1 MMKHL
6 YGIGLDIGVASVG
19 WAVVAL
25 NENAEPYGLIRCGSR
40 IFDRAEQPKTGESL
54 AAPRRE
60 ARSTRRRLRRR
71 NLRKAD
77 LYELMGKNDL
87 PGKEEIEQ
95 AVQAG
100 HLPDIYALRV
110 QALDGA
116 VTALDFARILLHLM
130 QRRGFRSNRKADDA
144 QKDGKLLQAI
154 DANTRRME
162 ENHYRTVGE
171 MMYRDPVF
179 AIHKRNKTENYLSTV
194 KRDQIVDEARKLF
207 AAQRQYG
214 AVWASPEMEAEYLT
228 ILTRQRSFDEGPGGN
243 SPYGGN
249 MIEKMVGT
257 CTLEGKTEPRAAK
270 ATWSFEYFTL
280 LQKINHIRIV
290 EDGTSRALTAAERQ
304 ELLSVCYQTDKLD
317 FARIRKV
324 LALPEQMRFNTVRYR
339 TDKTAE
345 DCEKKEK
352 IAALPCYHK
361 MRKAL
366 NTLKKDYIRSVSR
379 ERLDAAATALT
390 YFKNEEKLRTALE
403 QAQFEPLE
411 IEALMTLPSFT
422 GFGHIS
428 VKACR
433 KLIPYLEQGM
443 NYNDACQA
451 AGYDFQGNQN
461 GEKSQRLPASTEEM
475 EDITSPVVRRAV
487 AQTIKV
493 VNAIIREQGESPVN
507 IHLELAREMSKNFQQ
522 RNDLDKAMKDNNAE
536 NERLMKD
543 LHELFPVKNITGQ
556 DLVKYRLWREQDGRC
571 AYSLQPLELEKVITV
586 SGYAEVDHIIP
597 YSISFDDRRTN
608 KVLVLASENR
618 QKGNR
623 LPLQYLQG
631 KRREDFIV
639 YTKASVK
646 NYRKRQNLLNEKLS
660 EEDSKGFR
668 QRNLQDTQ
676 YIASFMLN
684 YIREHLAFADC
695 PAADKQRVVAVNGA
709 VTAFLRKRWGLSK
722 VRADGDLHHAV
733 DASVIACTT
742 QGVIKRVSEFYKRAE
757 AYETHNEH
765 FPEPWPHFRDE
776 ITQRLSACPQ
786 ENLMRINPAYYQ
798 DVDIA
803 SIKPVFVS
811 RMPRHK
817 VTGAAHED
825 TIRRQV
831 NDEYTTVRKPIT
843 ELSLG
848 KDGEIKDY
856 FNPSSDT
863 LLYNALKKRLT
874 EFGGNAKK
882 AFAEPFYKPRTDGTP
897 GAQVRKVKVI
907 AKMNNTI
914 PVRNGGGVAKG
925 GDMIRIDVYYVPGDG
940 YYWVPIYVADTV
952 KPILPNRAVQQ
963 RKKREDWKEMQEEN
977 FQFSLYSNDLIY
989 IESKGMVG
997 FTVRDKTSTLE
1008 KEMSTNKIF
1017 VYFKGGNIAAASIE
1031 VITHDGAYTVESL
1044 GLKTLK
1050 KVRKYQVD
1058 VLGNYT
1064 LVKKEKR
1071 QNFPT
1076 QRR

>member
-1 MMKHL
+1 MKHP
-6 YGIGLDIGVASVG
+6 YGIGLDIGIASVG

-40 IFDRAEQPKTGESL
+40 IFDAAEQPNTGESL

-71 NLRKAD
+71 SLRKAD
-77 LYELMGKNDL
+77 LYELMAQNGL
-87 PGKEEIEQ
+87 PGRAEIEE

-110 QALDGA
+110 QALDGP
-116 VTALDFARILLHLM
+116 VTAMDFARILLHLM

-179 AIHKRNKTENYLSTV
+179 AEHKRNKSENYLSTV
-194 KRDQIVDEARKLF
+194 RRDQIVEEAVQLF

-214 AVWASPEMEAEYLT
+214 AAWASPEMEAEYLT

-249 MIEKMVGT
+249 IVEKMVGI
-257 CTLEGKTEPRAAK
+257 CTLEGQAEPRAAK

-280 LQKINHIRIV
+280 LQKINHIRII
-290 EDGTSRALTAAERQ
+290 ESGAARILTAEERQ

-317 FARIRKV
+317 FARIRKA
-324 LALPEQMRFNTVRYR
+324 LALSEQARFNMVRYR
-339 TDKTAE
+339 DGQTTE

-352 IAALPCYHK
+352 IVCLPCYHK
-361 MRKAL
+361 MRKVL
-366 NTLKKDYIRSVSR
+366 NTLRKDYIRSVSR
-379 ERLDAAATALT
+379 DRLDAAATALT
-390 YFKNEEKLRTALE
+390 MYKNEATLRAKLE
-403 QAQFEPLE
+403 EAQFEPME
-411 IEALMTLPSFT
+411 VDALMTLPSFS

-433 KLIPYLEQGM
+433 KLIPYLEQGL
-443 NYNDACQA
+443 NYNDACKE
-451 AGYDFQGNQN
+451 AGYDFQGNYR
-461 GEKSQRLPASTEEM
+461 GEKSQFLPASTEEM

-543 LHELFPVKNITGQ
+543 LHELFPGRNITGQ
-556 DLVKYRLWREQDGRC
+556 DLVKYRLWKEQDGRC
-571 AYSLQPLELEKVITV
+571 AYSLQPLELEKAITV
-586 SGYAEVDHIIP
+586 SGYAEVDHIVP
-597 YSISFDDRRTN
+597 YSISFDDRRAN

-631 KRREDFIV
+631 KRRDDFIV
-639 YTKASVK
+639 YAKASVK
-646 NYRKRQNLLNEKLS
+646 NYRKRQNLLKEKLS
-660 EEDSKGFR
+660 EEDSKGFM

-684 YIREHLAFADC
+684 YIRSHLAFADFS
-695 PAADKQRVVAVNGA
+695 AAGKKRVVAVNGA
-709 VTAFLRKRWGLSK
+709 VTAFLRKRWGLGK

-733 DASVIACTT
+733 DAAVIACTT
-742 QGVIKRVSEFYKRAE
+742 DGMIQRVSRFYTHI
-757 AYETHNEH
+757 ETSDTRGER
-765 FPEPWPHFRDE
+765 FPEPWPRFRDE
-776 ITQRLSACPQ
+776 LMQRLSACPQ
-786 ENLMRINPAYYQ
+786 ENLMQINPVYYQ
-798 DVDIA
+798 NVDIA
-803 SIKPVFVS
+803 SIQPVFVS

-817 VTGAAHED
+817 ATGKVHED
-825 TIRRQV
+825 TIRSYVSEGITAVRTSITDLKL
-831 NDEYTTVRKPIT
+831 DEK
-843 ELSLG
+843 
-848 KDGEIKDY
+848 GEIEGY
-856 FNPSSDT
+856 FNKESDL
-863 LLYNALKKRLT
+863 LLYNALKRRLE

-882 AFAEPFYKPRTDGTP
+882 AFAEPFYKPRADGTP
-897 GAQVRKVKVI
+897 GAQVRKVKIVDKTSNVI
-907 AKMNNTI
+907 C
-914 PVRNGGGVAKG
+914 VRDGGGVSKSNN
-925 GDMIRIDVYYVPGDG
+925 MVRIDVYYVPGEG

-952 KPILPNRAVQQ
+952 KSTLPNKAVL
-963 RKKREDWKEMQEEN
+963 RNKGMDDWKEMNEKD
-977 FQFSLYSNDLIY
+977 FQFSLYNNDLVF
-989 IESKGMVG
+989 IE
-997 FTVRDKTSTLE
+997 RDSPISFSLTNKKSTLPSKFSTE
-1008 KEMSTNKIF
+1008 KTF
-1017 VYFKGGNIAAASIE
+1017 AYYQKGDISNAAIKVE
-1031 VITHDGAYTVESL
+1031 TPDGAYVFKSLTLNTVRKIE
-1044 GLKTLK
+1044 
-1050 KVRKYQVD
+1050 KYQVD

-1071 QNFPT
+1071 QNFPA

>member
-1 MMKHL
+1 MKHP
-6 YGIGLDIGVASVG
+6 YGIGLDIGIASVG

-40 IFDRAEQPKTGESL
+40 IFDAAEQPNTGESL

-60 ARSTRRRLRRR
+60 ARSMRRRLRRR
-71 NLRKAD
+71 SLRKAD
-77 LYELMGKNDL
+77 LYELMAQNGL
-87 PGKEEIEQ
+87 PGRAKIEE

-110 QALDGA
+110 QALDGP
-116 VTALDFARILLHLM
+116 VTAMDFARILLHLM

-179 AIHKRNKTENYLSTV
+179 AEHKRNKSENYLSTV
-194 KRDQIVDEARKLF
+194 RRDQIVEEAVQLF

-214 AVWASPEMEAEYLT
+214 AAWASPEMEAEYLT

-249 MIEKMVGT
+249 IVEKMVGT
-257 CTLEGKTEPRAAK
+257 CTLEGQAEPRAAK

-280 LQKINHIRIV
+280 LQKINHIRII
-290 EDGTSRALTAAERQ
+290 ESGAARILTAEERQ

-317 FARIRKV
+317 FARIRKA
-324 LALPEQMRFNTVRYR
+324 LALSEQARFNMVRYR
-339 TDKTAE
+339 DGQTTE

-352 IAALPCYHK
+352 IVCLPCYHK
-361 MRKAL
+361 MRKVL
-366 NTLKKDYIRSVSR
+366 NTLRKDYIRSVSR
-379 ERLDAAATALT
+379 DRLDAAATALT
-390 YFKNEEKLRTALE
+390 MYKNEATLRAKLE
-403 QAQFEPLE
+403 EAQFEPLE
-411 IEALMTLPSFT
+411 VDALMTLPSFS

-433 KLIPYLEQGM
+433 KLIPYLEQGL
-443 NYNDACQA
+443 NYNDACKE
-451 AGYDFQGNQN
+451 AGYDFQGNYR
-461 GEKSQRLPASTEEM
+461 GEKSQFLPASTEEM

-543 LHELFPVKNITGQ
+543 LHELFPGRNITGQ
-556 DLVKYRLWREQDGRC
+556 DLVKYRLWKEQDGRC
-571 AYSLQPLELEKVITV
+571 AYSLQPLELEKAITV
-586 SGYAEVDHIIP
+586 SGYAEVDHIVP
-597 YSISFDDRRTN
+597 YSISFDDRRAN

-631 KRREDFIV
+631 KRRDDFIV

-646 NYRKRQNLLNEKLS
+646 NYRKRQNLLKEKLS
-660 EEDSKGFR
+660 EEDSKGFM

-684 YIREHLAFADC
+684 YIRSHLAFADF
-695 PAADKQRVVAVNGA
+695 PAAGKKRVVAVNGA
-709 VTAFLRKRWGLSK
+709 VTAFLRKRWGLGK

-733 DASVIACTT
+733 DAAVIACTT
-742 QGVIKRVSEFYKRAE
+742 DGMIQRVSRFYTHI
-757 AYETHNEH
+757 ETSDTRGER
-765 FPEPWPHFRDE
+765 FPEPWPRFRDE
-776 ITQRLSACPQ
+776 LMQRLSACPQ
-786 ENLMRINPAYYQ
+786 ENLMQINPVYYQ
-798 DVDIA
+798 NVDIA
-803 SIKPVFVS
+803 SIQPVFVS

-817 VTGAAHED
+817 ATGKVHED
-825 TIRRQV
+825 TIRSYVSKGITAVRTSITDLKL
-831 NDEYTTVRKPIT
+831 DEK
-843 ELSLG
+843 
-848 KDGEIKDY
+848 GEIEGY
-856 FNPSSDT
+856 FNKESDL
-863 LLYNALKKRLT
+863 LLYNALKRRLE

-882 AFAEPFYKPRTDGTP
+882 AFAEPFYKPRADGTP
-897 GAQVRKVKVI
+897 GAQVRKVKIVDKTSNVI
-907 AKMNNTI
+907 C
-914 PVRNGGGVAKG
+914 VRDGGGVSKSNN
-925 GDMIRIDVYYVPGDG
+925 MVRIDVYYVPGEG

-952 KPILPNRAVQQ
+952 KSTLPNKAVL
-963 RKKREDWKEMQEEN
+963 RNKGMDDWKEMNEKD
-977 FQFSLYSNDLIY
+977 FQFSLYNNDLVF
-989 IESKGMVG
+989 IE
-997 FTVRDKTSTLE
+997 RDSPINFSLTNEKSTLPS
-1008 KEMSTNKIF
+1008 KFSTERTF
-1017 VYFKGGNIAAASIE
+1017 VYYQKGNISNAAIKVE
-1031 VITHDGAYTVESL
+1031 TPDGAYVFNGLTLNTVRKI
-1044 GLKTLK
+1044 G
-1050 KVRKYQVD
+1050 KYQVD

-1071 QNFPT
+1071 QNFPA

>member
-1 MMKHL
+1 MKHP
-6 YGIGLDIGVASVG
+6 YGIGLDIGIASVG

-40 IFDRAEQPKTGESL
+40 IFDKAEQPKTGESL

-71 NLRKAD
+71 SLRKAD
-77 LYELMGKNDL
+77 LYELMAQNGL
-87 PGKEEIEQ
+87 PGRAEIEE

-110 QALDGA
+110 QALDGP
-116 VTALDFARILLHLM
+116 VTAMDFARILLHLM

-179 AIHKRNKTENYLSTV
+179 AEHKRNKSENYLSTV
-194 KRDQIVDEARKLF
+194 RRDQIVEEAVQLF

-214 AVWASPEMEAEYLT
+214 AAWASPEMEAEYLT

-249 MIEKMVGT
+249 IVEKMVGT
-257 CTLEGKTEPRAAK
+257 CTLEGQAEPRAAK

-280 LQKINHIRIV
+280 LQKINHIRII
-290 EDGTSRALTAAERQ
+290 ESGAARILTAEERQ

-317 FARIRKV
+317 FARIRKA
-324 LALPEQMRFNTVRYR
+324 LALSEQARFNMVRYR
-339 TDKTAE
+339 DGQTTE

-352 IAALPCYHK
+352 IVCLPCYHK
-361 MRKAL
+361 MRKVL
-366 NTLKKDYIRSVSR
+366 NTLRKDYIRSVSR
-379 ERLDAAATALT
+379 DRLDAAATALT
-390 YFKNEEKLRTALE
+390 MYKNEATLRAKLEK
-403 QAQFEPLE
+403 AQFEPLE
-411 IEALMTLPSFT
+411 VDALMTLPSFS

-433 KLIPYLEQGM
+433 KLIPYLEQGL
-443 NYNDACQA
+443 NYNDACKE
-451 AGYDFQGNQN
+451 AGYDFQGNYT
-461 GEKSQRLPASTEEM
+461 GDKTMLLPASTEEM

-543 LHELFPVKNITGQ
+543 LHELFPGRNITGQ
-556 DLVKYRLWREQDGRC
+556 DLVKYRLWKEQDGRC
-571 AYSLQPLELEKVITV
+571 AYSLQPLELEKAITV
-586 SGYAEVDHIIP
+586 SGYAEVDHIVP
-597 YSISFDDRRTN
+597 YSISFDDRRAN

-631 KRREDFIV
+631 KRRDDFIV

-646 NYRKRQNLLNEKLS
+646 NYRKRQNLLKEKLS
-660 EEDSKGFR
+660 EEDSKGFM

-684 YIREHLAFADC
+684 YIRSHLAFADF
-695 PAADKQRVVAVNGA
+695 PAAGKKRVVAVNGA
-709 VTAFLRKRWGLSK
+709 VTAFLRKRWGLGK

-733 DASVIACTT
+733 DAAVIACTT
-742 QGVIKRVSEFYKRAE
+742 DGMIQRVSRFYTHI
-757 AYETHNEH
+757 ETSDTRGER
-765 FPEPWPHFRDE
+765 FPEPWPRFRDE
-776 ITQRLSACPQ
+776 LMQRLSACPQ
-786 ENLMRINPAYYQ
+786 ENLMQINPVYYQ
-798 DVDIA
+798 NVDIA
-803 SIKPVFVS
+803 SIRPVFVS

-817 VTGAAHED
+817 ATGKVHED
-825 TIRRQV
+825 TIRSYVSEGITAVRTSITDLKL
-831 NDEYTTVRKPIT
+831 DEK
-843 ELSLG
+843 
-848 KDGEIKDY
+848 GEIEGY
-856 FNPSSDT
+856 FNKESDL
-863 LLYNALKKRLT
+863 LLYNALKRRLE

-882 AFAEPFYKPRTDGTP
+882 AFAEPFYKPRADGTP
-897 GAQVRKVKVI
+897 GAQVRKVKIVDKTSNVI
-907 AKMNNTI
+907 C
-914 PVRNGGGVAKG
+914 VRDGGGVSKSNN
-925 GDMIRIDVYYVPGDG
+925 MVRIDVYYVPGEG

-952 KPILPNRAVQQ
+952 KSTLPNKAVL
-963 RKKREDWKEMQEEN
+963 RNKGMDDWKEMNEKD
-977 FQFSLYSNDLIY
+977 FQFSLYNNDLVF
-989 IESKGMVG
+989 IE
-997 FTVRDKTSTLE
+997 RDSPISFSLTNKKSTLPSKFSTE
-1008 KEMSTNKIF
+1008 KTF
-1017 VYFKGGNIAAASIE
+1017 AYYQKGDISNAAIKVE
-1031 VITHDGAYTVESL
+1031 TPDGAYVFKSLTLNTVRKIE
-1044 GLKTLK
+1044 
-1050 KVRKYQVD
+1050 KYQVD

-1071 QNFPT
+1071 QNFPA

>member
-1 MMKHL
+1 MKHP
-6 YGIGLDIGVASVG
+6 YGIGLDIGIASVG

-40 IFDRAEQPKTGESL
+40 IFDKAEQPKTGESL

-71 NLRKAD
+71 SLRKAD
-77 LYELMGKNDL
+77 LYELMAQNGL
-87 PGKEEIEQ
+87 PGKAKIEE

-110 QALDGA
+110 QALDGP
-116 VTALDFARILLHLM
+116 VTAMDFARILLHLM

-179 AIHKRNKTENYLSTV
+179 AEHKRNKSENYLSTV
-194 KRDQIVDEARKLF
+194 RRDQIVEEAVQLF

-214 AVWASPEMEAEYLT
+214 AAWASPEMEAEYLT

-249 MIEKMVGT
+249 IVEKMVGT
-257 CTLEGKTEPRAAK
+257 CTLEGQAEPRAAK

-280 LQKINHIRIV
+280 LQKINHIRII
-290 EDGTSRALTAAERQ
+290 ESGAARILTAEERQ

-317 FARIRKV
+317 FARIRKA
-324 LALPEQMRFNTVRYR
+324 LALPEQARFNMVRYR
-339 TDKTAE
+339 DGQTTE

-352 IAALPCYHK
+352 IVCLPCYHK
-361 MRKAL
+361 MRKVL
-366 NTLKKDYIRSVSR
+366 NTLRKDYIRSVSR
-379 ERLDAAATALT
+379 DRLDAAATALT
-390 YFKNEEKLRTALE
+390 MYKNEATLRAKLE
-403 QAQFEPLE
+403 EAQFEPLE
-411 IEALMTLPSFT
+411 VDALMTLPSFS

-433 KLIPYLEQGM
+433 KLIPYLEQGL
-443 NYNDACQA
+443 NYNDACKE
-451 AGYDFQGNQN
+451 AGYDFQGNYR
-461 GEKSQRLPASTEEM
+461 GEKSQFLPASTEEM

-493 VNAIIREQGESPVN
+493 VNAIIREQGENPVN

-543 LHELFPVKNITGQ
+543 LHELFPGRNITGQ
-556 DLVKYRLWREQDGRC
+556 DLVKYRLWKEQDGRC
-571 AYSLQPLELEKVITV
+571 AYSLQPLELEKAITV
-586 SGYAEVDHIIP
+586 SGYAEVDHIVP
-597 YSISFDDRRTN
+597 YSISFDDRRAN

-631 KRREDFIV
+631 KRRDDFIV

-646 NYRKRQNLLNEKLS
+646 NYRKRQNLLKEKLS
-660 EEDSKGFR
+660 EEDSKGFM

-684 YIREHLAFADC
+684 YIRSHLAFADF
-695 PAADKQRVVAVNGA
+695 PAAGKKRVVAVNGA
-709 VTAFLRKRWGLSK
+709 VTAFLRKRWGLGK

-733 DASVIACTT
+733 DAAVIACTT
-742 QGVIKRVSEFYKRAE
+742 DGMIQRVSRFYTHI
-757 AYETHNEH
+757 ETSDTRGER
-765 FPEPWPHFRDE
+765 FPEPWPRFRDE
-776 ITQRLSACPQ
+776 LMQRLSACPQ
-786 ENLMRINPAYYQ
+786 ENLMQINPVYYQ
-798 DVDIA
+798 NVDIA
-803 SIKPVFVS
+803 SIRPVFVS

-817 VTGAAHED
+817 ATGKVHED
-825 TIRRQV
+825 TIRSYVSEGITAVRTSITDLKL
-831 NDEYTTVRKPIT
+831 DEK
-843 ELSLG
+843 
-848 KDGEIKDY
+848 GEIEGY
-856 FNPSSDT
+856 FNKESDL
-863 LLYNALKKRLT
+863 LLYNALKRRLE

-882 AFAEPFYKPRTDGTP
+882 AFAEPFYKPRADGTP
-897 GAQVRKVKVI
+897 GAQVRKVKIVDKTSNVI
-907 AKMNNTI
+907 C
-914 PVRNGGGVAKG
+914 VRDGGGVSKSNN
-925 GDMIRIDVYYVPGDG
+925 MVRIDVYYVPGEG

-952 KPILPNRAVQQ
+952 KSTLPNKAVL
-963 RKKREDWKEMQEEN
+963 RNKGMDDWKEMNEKD
-977 FQFSLYSNDLIY
+977 FQFSLYNNDLVF
-989 IESKGMVG
+989 IE
-997 FTVRDKTSTLE
+997 RDSPISFSLTNKKSTLPSKFSTE
-1008 KEMSTNKIF
+1008 KTF
-1017 VYFKGGNIAAASIE
+1017 AYYQKGDISNAAIKVE
-1031 VITHDGAYTVESL
+1031 TPDGAYVFKSLTLNTVRKIE
-1044 GLKTLK
+1044 
-1050 KVRKYQVD
+1050 KYQVD

-1071 QNFPT
+1071 QNFPA

>member
-1 MMKHL
+1 MKHP
-6 YGIGLDIGVASVG
+6 YGIGLDIGIASVG

-40 IFDRAEQPKTGESL
+40 IFDAAEQPNTGESL

-71 NLRKAD
+71 SLRKAD
-77 LYELMGKNDL
+77 LYELMAQNGL
-87 PGKEEIEQ
+87 PGRAEIEE

-110 QALDGA
+110 QALDGP
-116 VTALDFARILLHLM
+116 VTAMDFARILLHLM

-179 AIHKRNKTENYLSTV
+179 AEHKRNKSENYLSTV
-194 KRDQIVDEARKLF
+194 RRDQIVEEAVQLF

-214 AVWASPEMEAEYLT
+214 AAWASPEMEAEYLT
-228 ILTRQRSFDEGPGGN
+228 ILTRQRSFAEGPGGD
-243 SPYGGN
+243 SPYRG
-249 MIEKMVGT
+249 MQKVGP
-257 CTLEGKTEPRAAK
+257 CALEGKSERRAPK
-270 ATWSFEYFTL
+270 ATFAFEYFTL
-280 LQKINHIRIV
+280 LQKINHIRIAENGV
-290 EDGTSRALTAAERQ
+290 NRILTTEERQ
-304 ELLSVCYQTDKLD
+304 ELLSACYRTDKLD
-317 FARIRKV
+317 FARIRKL
-324 LALPEQMRFNTVRYR
+324 LALPVEARFNMVRYR
-339 TDKTAE
+339 ENQTAE
-345 DCEKKEK
+345 ECEKKEK
-352 IAALPCYHK
+352 ITVLPCYHK
-361 MRKAL
+361 MRKVL
-366 NTLKKDYIRSVSR
+366 NTLRKDHIRSISR
-379 ERLDAAATALT
+379 EQLDAAATALT
-390 YFKNEEKLRTALE
+390 NPENEEKLRAALE
-403 QAQFEPLE
+403 EAQFEPLE
-411 IEALMTLPSFT
+411 VDALMALPSFS

-433 KLIPYLEQGM
+433 KLIPYLEQGL
-443 NYNDACQA
+443 NYNDACKE
-451 AGYDFQGNQN
+451 AGYDFQGNYR
-461 GEKSQRLPASTEEM
+461 GEKSQFLPASTEEM

-543 LHELFPVKNITGQ
+543 LHELFPGKNITGQ
-556 DLVKYRLWREQDGRC
+556 DLVKYRLWKEQDGRC
-571 AYSLQPLELEKVITV
+571 AYSLQPLELEKAITV
-586 SGYAEVDHIIP
+586 SGYAEVDHIVP
-597 YSISFDDRRTN
+597 YSISFDDRRAN

-631 KRREDFIV
+631 KRRDDFIV

-646 NYRKRQNLLNEKLS
+646 NYRKRQNLLKEKLS
-660 EEDSKGFR
+660 EEDSKGFM

-684 YIREHLAFADC
+684 YIRSHLAFADF
-695 PAADKQRVVAVNGA
+695 PAAGKKRVVAVNGA
-709 VTAFLRKRWGLSK
+709 VTAFLRKRWGLGK

-733 DASVIACTT
+733 DAAVIACTT
-742 QGVIKRVSEFYKRAE
+742 DGMIQRVSRFYTHI
-757 AYETHNEH
+757 ETSDTRGER
-765 FPEPWPHFRDE
+765 FPEPWLRFRDE
-776 ITQRLSACPQ
+776 LMQRLSACPQ
-786 ENLMRINPAYYQ
+786 ENLMQINPVYYQ
-798 DVDIA
+798 NVDIA
-803 SIKPVFVS
+803 SIRPVFVS

-817 VTGAAHED
+817 MTGAAHKE
-825 TIRRQV
+825 TIKGRLDDAHTVQRRS
-831 NDEYTTVRKPIT
+831 IT
-843 ELSLG
+843 DLKLDKE
-848 KDGEIKDY
+848 GEIAGY

-863 LLYNALKKRLT
+863 LLYNALKEQLT
-874 EFGGNAKK
+874 AFGGDGKK
-882 AFAEPFYKPRTDGTP
+882 AFAEPFFKPRADGTP
-897 GAQVRKVKVI
+897 GAQVRKVKVYDK
-907 AKMNNTI
+907 ATSMVAVHEGK
-914 PVRNGGGVAKG
+914 GVA
-925 GDMIRIDVYYVPGDG
+925 DNDTMVRIDVYFVPGDG

-952 KPILPNRAVQQ
+952 KPELPNKAVVAY
-963 RKKREDWKEMQEEN
+963 KNYDEWKEMDEEN
-977 FQFSLYSNDLIY
+977 FLFSLCQNDLVYLERKSAIKFKVKNS
-989 IESKGMVG
+989 E
-997 FTVRDKTSTLE
+997 STLE
-1008 KEMSTNKIF
+1008 KEIVRNKGI
-1017 VYFKGGNIAAASIE
+1017 VYFEGGDISTAAISVTTPE
-1031 VITHDGAYTVESL
+1031 DAYFSRGL
-1044 GLKTLK
+1044 GFKTLQ
-1050 KVRKYQVD
+1050 KVQKYQVD

-1071 QNFPT
+1071 QNFPA

>member
-1 MMKHL
+1 MMKHP

-228 ILTRQRSFDEGPGGN
+228 ILTRQRSFAEGPGGD
-243 SPYGGN
+243 SPYSG
-249 MIEKMVGT
+249 KQKVGS
-257 CTLEGKTEPRAAK
+257 CALEGKEERRAPK

-280 LQKINHIRIV
+280 LQKINHIRIS
-290 EDGTSRALTAAERQ
+290 ENGASRTLTPSERQ
-304 ELLSVCYQTDKLD
+304 NLLSVCYQTDKLD
-317 FARIRKV
+317 FARIRKL
-324 LALPEQMRFNTVRYR
+324 LALPEEARFNMVRYR
-339 TDKTAE
+339 EEKTAE

-352 IAALPCYHK
+352 ITVLPNYHK

-366 NTLKKDYIRSVSR
+366 NSLRKDHIRNISR
-379 ERLDAAATALT
+379 EQLDAAGIALT
-390 YFKNEEKLRTALE
+390 NPENEEKLRTALA

-461 GEKSQRLPASTEEM
+461 GEKSQLLPASTEEM

-646 NYRKRQNLLNEKLS
+646 NYRKRQNLLKEKLS

-742 QGVIKRVSEFYKRAE
+742 QGVIKRVSEFYKRVE

-786 ENLMRINPAYYQ
+786 ENLMKINPAYYQ

-817 VTGAAHED
+817 VTGAAHKETIKGRLDD
-825 TIRRQV
+825 THTVQRR
-831 NDEYTTVRKPIT
+831 PIT
-843 ELSLG
+843 DLKLD
-848 KDGEIKDY
+848 KDGEIAGY

-863 LLYNALKKRLT
+863 LLYNALKAQLKA
-874 EFGGNAKK
+874 FGGDGKK
-882 AFAEPFYKPRTDGTP
+882 AFAEPFFKPHADGTP
-897 GAQVRKVKVI
+897 GAQVRKVKIYDKATSTV
-907 AKMNNTI
+907 AVHEGK
-914 PVRNGGGVAKG
+914 GVA
-925 GDMIRIDVYYVPGDG
+925 DNDTMVRIDVYYVPDDG

-952 KPILPNRAVQQ
+952 KPKLPNKAVVAY
-963 RKKREDWKEMQEEN
+963 KNYAEWKEMQEKD
-977 FQFSLYSNDLIY
+977 FLFSLCQNDLVYLERKSAIKFKVKNS
-989 IESKGMVG
+989 E
-997 FTVRDKTSTLE
+997 STLE
-1008 KEMSTNKIF
+1008 KEMERNEIFAYFEGGDISTAAISITTSEDA
-1017 VYFKGGNIAAASIE
+1017 YFSRG
-1031 VITHDGAYTVESL
+1031 L
-1044 GLKTLK
+1044 GFKTLQ
-1050 KVRKYQVD
+1050 KVQKYQVD

-1071 QNFPT
+1071 QNFPA

>member
-1 MMKHL
+1 MKHP
-6 YGIGLDIGVASVG
+6 YGIGLDIGIASVG
-19 WAVVAL
+19 WDVVAL

-40 IFDRAEQPKTGESL
+40 IFDKAEQPKTGESL

-60 ARSTRRRLRRR
+60 ARSMRRRLRRR
-71 NLRKAD
+71 SLRKAD
-77 LYELMGKNDL
+77 LYELMAQNGL
-87 PGKEEIEQ
+87 PGRAKIEE

-110 QALDGA
+110 QALDGP
-116 VTALDFARILLHLM
+116 VTAMDFARILLHLM

-179 AIHKRNKTENYLSTV
+179 AEHKRNKSENYLSTV
-194 KRDQIVDEARKLF
+194 RRDQIVEEAVQLF

-214 AVWASPEMEAEYLT
+214 AAWASPEMEAEYLT

-249 MIEKMVGT
+249 IVEKMVGT
-257 CTLEGKTEPRAAK
+257 CTLEGQAEPRAAK

-280 LQKINHIRIV
+280 LQKINHIRII
-290 EDGTSRALTAAERQ
+290 ESGAARILTAEERQ

-317 FARIRKV
+317 FARIRKA
-324 LALPEQMRFNTVRYR
+324 LALSEQARFNMVRYR
-339 TDKTAE
+339 DGQTTE

-352 IAALPCYHK
+352 IVCLPCYHK
-361 MRKAL
+361 MRKVL
-366 NTLKKDYIRSVSR
+366 NTLRKDYIRSVSR
-379 ERLDAAATALT
+379 DRLDAAATALT
-390 YFKNEEKLRTALE
+390 MYKNEATLRAKLE
-403 QAQFEPLE
+403 EAQFEPLE
-411 IEALMTLPSFT
+411 VDALMTLPSFS

-433 KLIPYLEQGM
+433 KLIPYLEQGL
-443 NYNDACQA
+443 NYNDACKE
-451 AGYDFQGNQN
+451 AGYDFQGNYR
-461 GEKSQRLPASTEEM
+461 GEKSQFLPASTEEM

-543 LHELFPVKNITGQ
+543 LHELFPGRNITGQ
-556 DLVKYRLWREQDGRC
+556 DLVKYRLWKEQDGRC
-571 AYSLQPLELEKVITV
+571 AYSLQPLELEKAITV
-586 SGYAEVDHIIP
+586 SGYAEVDHIVP
-597 YSISFDDRRTN
+597 YSISFDDRRAN

-631 KRREDFIV
+631 KRRDDFIV

-646 NYRKRQNLLNEKLS
+646 NYRKRQNLLKEKLS
-660 EEDSKGFR
+660 EEDSKGFM

-684 YIREHLAFADC
+684 YIRSHLAFADF
-695 PAADKQRVVAVNGA
+695 PAAGKKRVVAVNGA
-709 VTAFLRKRWGLSK
+709 VTAFLRKRWGLGK

-733 DASVIACTT
+733 DAAVIACTT
-742 QGVIKRVSEFYKRAE
+742 DGMIQRVSRFYTHI
-757 AYETHNEH
+757 ETSDTRGER
-765 FPEPWPHFRDE
+765 FPEPWPRFRDE
-776 ITQRLSACPQ
+776 LMQRLSACPQ
-786 ENLMRINPAYYQ
+786 ENLMQINPVYYQ
-798 DVDIA
+798 NVDIA
-803 SIKPVFVS
+803 SIQPVFVS

-817 VTGAAHED
+817 ATGKVHED
-825 TIRRQV
+825 TIRSYVSKGITAVRTSITDLKL
-831 NDEYTTVRKPIT
+831 DEK
-843 ELSLG
+843 
-848 KDGEIKDY
+848 GEIEGY
-856 FNPSSDT
+856 FNKESDL
-863 LLYNALKKRLT
+863 LLYNALKRRLE

-882 AFAEPFYKPRTDGTP
+882 AFAEPFYKPRADGTP
-897 GAQVRKVKVI
+897 GAQVRKVKIVDKTSNVI
-907 AKMNNTI
+907 C
-914 PVRNGGGVAKG
+914 VRDGGGVSKSNN
-925 GDMIRIDVYYVPGDG
+925 MVRIDVYYVPGEG

-952 KPILPNRAVQQ
+952 KSTLPNKAVL
-963 RKKREDWKEMQEEN
+963 RNKGMDDWKEMNEKD
-977 FQFSLYSNDLIY
+977 FQFSLYNNDLVF
-989 IESKGMVG
+989 IE
-997 FTVRDKTSTLE
+997 RDSPINFSLTNEKSTLPS
-1008 KEMSTNKIF
+1008 KFSTERTF
-1017 VYFKGGNIAAASIE
+1017 VYYQKGNISNAAIKVE
-1031 VITHDGAYTVESL
+1031 TPDGAYVFNGLTLNTVRKI
-1044 GLKTLK
+1044 G
-1050 KVRKYQVD
+1050 KYQVD

-1071 QNFPT
+1071 QNFPA

>member
-1 MMKHL
+1 MKHP
-6 YGIGLDIGVASVG
+6 YGIGLDIGIASVG

-40 IFDRAEQPKTGESL
+40 IFDKAEQPKTGESL

-71 NLRKAD
+71 SLRKAD
-77 LYELMGKNDL
+77 LYELMAQNGL
-87 PGKEEIEQ
+87 PGRAEIEE

-110 QALDGA
+110 QALDGP
-116 VTALDFARILLHLM
+116 VTAMDFARILLHLM

-179 AIHKRNKTENYLSTV
+179 AEHKRNKSENYLSTV
-194 KRDQIVDEARKLF
+194 RRDQIVEEAVQLF

-214 AVWASPEMEAEYLT
+214 AAWASPEMEAEYLT

-249 MIEKMVGT
+249 IVEKMVGT
-257 CTLEGKTEPRAAK
+257 CTLEGQAEPRAAK

-280 LQKINHIRIV
+280 LQKINHIRII
-290 EDGTSRALTAAERQ
+290 ESGAARILTAEERQ

-317 FARIRKV
+317 FARIRKA
-324 LALPEQMRFNTVRYR
+324 LALPEQARFNMVRYR
-339 TDKTAE
+339 DGQTTE

-352 IAALPCYHK
+352 IVCLPCYHK
-361 MRKAL
+361 MRKVL
-366 NTLKKDYIRSVSR
+366 NTLRKDYIRSVSSD
-379 ERLDAAATALT
+379 RLDAAATALT
-390 YFKNEEKLRTALE
+390 MYKNEATLRAKLE
-403 QAQFEPLE
+403 EAQFEPLE
-411 IEALMTLPSFT
+411 VDALMTLPSFS

-433 KLIPYLEQGM
+433 KLIPYLEQGL
-443 NYNDACQA
+443 NYNDACKE
-451 AGYDFQGNQN
+451 AGYDFQGNYR
-461 GEKSQRLPASTEEM
+461 GEKSQFLPASTEEM

-543 LHELFPVKNITGQ
+543 LHELFPGRNITGQ
-556 DLVKYRLWREQDGRC
+556 DLVKYRLWKEQDGRC
-571 AYSLQPLELEKVITV
+571 AYSLQPLELEKAITV
-586 SGYAEVDHIIP
+586 SGYAEVDHIVP
-597 YSISFDDRRTN
+597 YSISFDDRRAN

-631 KRREDFIV
+631 KRRDDFIV

-646 NYRKRQNLLNEKLS
+646 NYRKRQNLLKEKLS
-660 EEDSKGFR
+660 EEDSKGFM

-684 YIREHLAFADC
+684 YIRSHLAFADF
-695 PAADKQRVVAVNGA
+695 PAAGKKRVVAVNGA
-709 VTAFLRKRWGLSK
+709 VTAFLRKRWGLGK

-733 DASVIACTT
+733 DAAVIACTT
-742 QGVIKRVSEFYKRAE
+742 DGMIQRVSRFYTHI
-757 AYETHNEH
+757 ETSDTRGER
-765 FPEPWPHFRDE
+765 FPEPWPRFRDE
-776 ITQRLSACPQ
+776 LMQRLSACPQ
-786 ENLMRINPAYYQ
+786 ENLMQINPVYYQ
-798 DVDIA
+798 NVDIA
-803 SIKPVFVS
+803 SIRPVFVS

-817 VTGAAHED
+817 ATGKVHED
-825 TIRRQV
+825 TIRSYVSEGITAVRTSITDLKL
-831 NDEYTTVRKPIT
+831 DEK
-843 ELSLG
+843 
-848 KDGEIKDY
+848 GEIEGY
-856 FNPSSDT
+856 FNKESDL
-863 LLYNALKKRLT
+863 LLYNALKRRLE

-882 AFAEPFYKPRTDGTP
+882 AFAEPFYKPRADGTP
-897 GAQVRKVKVI
+897 GAQVRKVKIVDKTSNVI
-907 AKMNNTI
+907 C
-914 PVRNGGGVAKG
+914 VRDGGGVSKSNN
-925 GDMIRIDVYYVPGDG
+925 MVRIDVYYVPGEG

-952 KPILPNRAVQQ
+952 KSTLPNKAVL
-963 RKKREDWKEMQEEN
+963 RNKGMDDWKEMNEKD
-977 FQFSLYSNDLIY
+977 FQFSLYNNDLVF
-989 IESKGMVG
+989 IE
-997 FTVRDKTSTLE
+997 RDSPINFSLTNEKSTLPS
-1008 KEMSTNKIF
+1008 KFSTERTF
-1017 VYFKGGNIAAASIE
+1017 VYYQKGNIANAAIKVE
-1031 VITHDGAYTVESL
+1031 TPDGAYVFNSLTLNTVRKIE
-1044 GLKTLK
+1044 
-1050 KVRKYQVD
+1050 KYQVD

-1071 QNFPT
+1071 QNFPA

>member
-1 MMKHL
+1 MKHP
-6 YGIGLDIGVASVG
+6 YGIGLDIGIASVG

-40 IFDRAEQPKTGESL
+40 IFDKAEQPKTGESL

-60 ARSTRRRLRRR
+60 ARSMRRRLRRR
-71 NLRKAD
+71 SLRKAD
-77 LYELMGKNDL
+77 LYELMAQNGL
-87 PGKEEIEQ
+87 PGRAKIEE

-110 QALDGA
+110 QALDGP
-116 VTALDFARILLHLM
+116 VTAMDFARILLHLM

-154 DANTRRME
+154 DANTRRMK

-179 AIHKRNKTENYLSTV
+179 AEHKRNKSENYLSTV
-194 KRDQIVDEARKLF
+194 RRDQIVEEAVQLF

-214 AVWASPEMEAEYLT
+214 AAWASPEMEAEYLT

-249 MIEKMVGT
+249 IVEKMVGT
-257 CTLEGKTEPRAAK
+257 CTLEGQAEPRAAK

-280 LQKINHIRIV
+280 LQKINHIRII
-290 EDGTSRALTAAERQ
+290 ESGAARILTAEERQ

-317 FARIRKV
+317 FARIRKA
-324 LALPEQMRFNTVRYR
+324 LALSEQARFNMVRYR
-339 TDKTAE
+339 DGQTTE

-352 IAALPCYHK
+352 IVCLPCYHK
-361 MRKAL
+361 MRKVL
-366 NTLKKDYIRSVSR
+366 NTLRKDYIRSVSR
-379 ERLDAAATALT
+379 DRLDAAATALT
-390 YFKNEEKLRTALE
+390 MYKNEATLRAKLE
-403 QAQFEPLE
+403 EAQFEPLE
-411 IEALMTLPSFT
+411 VDALMTLPSFS

-433 KLIPYLEQGM
+433 KLIPYLEQGL
-443 NYNDACQA
+443 NYNDACKE
-451 AGYDFQGNQN
+451 AGYDFQGNYR
-461 GEKSQRLPASTEEM
+461 GEKSQFLPASTEEM

-543 LHELFPVKNITGQ
+543 LHELFPGRNITGQ
-556 DLVKYRLWREQDGRC
+556 DLVKYRLWKEQDGRC
-571 AYSLQPLELEKVITV
+571 AYSLQPLELEKTITV
-586 SGYAEVDHIIP
+586 SGYAEVDHIVP
-597 YSISFDDRRTN
+597 YSISFDDRRAN

-631 KRREDFIV
+631 KRRDDFIV

-646 NYRKRQNLLNEKLS
+646 NYRKRQNLLKEKLS
-660 EEDSKGFR
+660 EEDSKGFM

-684 YIREHLAFADC
+684 YIRSHLAFADF
-695 PAADKQRVVAVNGA
+695 PAAGKKRVVAVNGA
-709 VTAFLRKRWGLSK
+709 VTAFLRKRWGLGK

-733 DASVIACTT
+733 DAAVIACTT
-742 QGVIKRVSEFYKRAE
+742 DGMIQRVSRFYTHI
-757 AYETHNEH
+757 ETSDTRGER
-765 FPEPWPHFRDE
+765 FPEPWPRFRDE
-776 ITQRLSACPQ
+776 LMQRLSACPQ
-786 ENLMRINPAYYQ
+786 ENLMQINPVYYQ
-798 DVDIA
+798 NVDIA
-803 SIKPVFVS
+803 SIQPVFVS

-817 VTGAAHED
+817 ATGKVHED
-825 TIRRQV
+825 TIRSYVSKGITAVRTSITDLKL
-831 NDEYTTVRKPIT
+831 DEK
-843 ELSLG
+843 
-848 KDGEIKDY
+848 GEIEGY
-856 FNPSSDT
+856 FNKESDL
-863 LLYNALKKRLT
+863 LLYNALKRRLE

-882 AFAEPFYKPRTDGTP
+882 AFAEPFYKPRADGTP
-897 GAQVRKVKVI
+897 GAQVRKVKIVDKTSNVI
-907 AKMNNTI
+907 C
-914 PVRNGGGVAKG
+914 VRDGGGVSKSNN
-925 GDMIRIDVYYVPGDG
+925 MVRIDVYYVPGEG

-952 KPILPNRAVQQ
+952 KSTLPNKAVL
-963 RKKREDWKEMQEEN
+963 RNKGMDDWKEMNEKD
-977 FQFSLYSNDLIY
+977 FQFSLYNNDLVF
-989 IESKGMVG
+989 IE
-997 FTVRDKTSTLE
+997 RDSPINFSLTNEKSTLPS
-1008 KEMSTNKIF
+1008 KFSTERTF
-1017 VYFKGGNIAAASIE
+1017 VYYQKGNISNAAIKVE
-1031 VITHDGAYTVESL
+1031 TPDGAYVFNGLTLNTVRKI
-1044 GLKTLK
+1044 G
-1050 KVRKYQVD
+1050 KYQVD

-1071 QNFPT
+1071 QNFPA

>member
-1 MMKHL
+1 MKHP
-6 YGIGLDIGVASVG
+6 YGIGLDIGIASVG

-40 IFDRAEQPKTGESL
+40 IFDAAEQPNTGESL

-71 NLRKAD
+71 SLRKAD
-77 LYELMGKNDL
+77 LYELMAQNGL
-87 PGKEEIEQ
+87 PGRAEIEE

-110 QALDGA
+110 QALDGP
-116 VTALDFARILLHLM
+116 VTAMDFARILLHLM

-179 AIHKRNKTENYLSTV
+179 AEHKRNKSENYLSTV
-194 KRDQIVDEARKLF
+194 RRDQIVEEAVQLF

-214 AVWASPEMEAEYLT
+214 AAWASPEMEAEYLT

-249 MIEKMVGT
+249 IVEKMVGT
-257 CTLEGKTEPRAAK
+257 CTLEGQAEPRAAK

-280 LQKINHIRIV
+280 LQKINHIRII
-290 EDGTSRALTAAERQ
+290 ESGAARILTAEERQ

-317 FARIRKV
+317 FARIRKA
-324 LALPEQMRFNTVRYR
+324 LALSEQARFNMVRYR
-339 TDKTAE
+339 DGQTTE

-352 IAALPCYHK
+352 IVCLPCYHK
-361 MRKAL
+361 MRKVL
-366 NTLKKDYIRSVSR
+366 NTLRKDYIRSVSR
-379 ERLDAAATALT
+379 DRLDAAATALT
-390 YFKNEEKLRTALE
+390 MYKNETTLRAKLE
-403 QAQFEPLE
+403 EAQFEPLE
-411 IEALMTLPSFT
+411 VDALMTLPSFS

-433 KLIPYLEQGM
+433 KLIPYLEQGL
-443 NYNDACQA
+443 NYNDACKE
-451 AGYDFQGNQN
+451 AGYDFQGNYR
-461 GEKSQRLPASTEEM
+461 GEKSQFLPASTEEM

-493 VNAIIREQGESPVN
+493 VNAIIREQGEGPVN

-543 LHELFPVKNITGQ
+543 LHELFPGRNITGQ
-556 DLVKYRLWREQDGRC
+556 DLVKYRLWKEQDGRC
-571 AYSLQPLELEKVITV
+571 AYSLQPLELEKAITV
-586 SGYAEVDHIIP
+586 SGYAEVDHIVP
-597 YSISFDDRRTN
+597 YSISFDDRRAN

-631 KRREDFIV
+631 KRRDDFIV

-646 NYRKRQNLLNEKLS
+646 NYRKRQNLLKEKLS
-660 EEDSKGFR
+660 EEDSKGFM

-684 YIREHLAFADC
+684 YIRSHLAFADF
-695 PAADKQRVVAVNGA
+695 PAAGKKRVVAVNGA
-709 VTAFLRKRWGLSK
+709 VTAFLRKRWGLGK

-733 DASVIACTT
+733 DAAVIACTT
-742 QGVIKRVSEFYKRAE
+742 DGMIQRVSRFYTHI
-757 AYETHNEH
+757 ETSDTRGER
-765 FPEPWPHFRDE
+765 FPEPWPRFRDE
-776 ITQRLSACPQ
+776 LMQRLSACPQ
-786 ENLMRINPAYYQ
+786 ENLMQINPVYYQ
-798 DVDIA
+798 NVDIA
-803 SIKPVFVS
+803 SIRPVFVS

-817 VTGAAHED
+817 ATGKVHED
-825 TIRRQV
+825 TIRSYVSKGITAVRTSITDLKL
-831 NDEYTTVRKPIT
+831 DEK
-843 ELSLG
+843 
-848 KDGEIKDY
+848 GEIEGY
-856 FNPSSDT
+856 FNKESDL
-863 LLYNALKKRLT
+863 LLYNALKRRLE

-882 AFAEPFYKPRTDGTP
+882 AFAEPFYKPRADGTP
-897 GAQVRKVKVI
+897 GAQVRKVKIVDKTSNVI
-907 AKMNNTI
+907 C
-914 PVRNGGGVAKG
+914 VRDGGGVSKSNN
-925 GDMIRIDVYYVPGDG
+925 MVRIDVYYVPGEG

-952 KPILPNRAVQQ
+952 KSTLPNKAVL
-963 RKKREDWKEMQEEN
+963 RNKGMDDWKEMNEKD
-977 FQFSLYSNDLIY
+977 FQFSLYNNDLVF
-989 IESKGMVG
+989 IE
-997 FTVRDKTSTLE
+997 RDSPISFSLTNKKSTLPSKFSTE
-1008 KEMSTNKIF
+1008 KTF
-1017 VYFKGGNIAAASIE
+1017 AYYQKGDISNAAIKVE
-1031 VITHDGAYTVESL
+1031 TPDGAYVFKSLTLNTVRKIE
-1044 GLKTLK
+1044 
-1050 KVRKYQVD
+1050 KYQVD

-1071 QNFPT
+1071 QNFPA